1 MKNKKVSEWSKLDNA
16 AKIFPANSKKSDTK
30 VFRFACELFDSVDPQ
45 VLQQALDITL
55 EAFPLYNSVI
65 KSGLFWHYFEK
76 SRFKAVV
83 IEETLP
89 PCSTLYDKNNK
100 TLLFRV
106 MYFRKRIS
114 LEAYHALAD
123 GAGALQFFR
132 TLVFHYI
139 TIKYKY
145 ALRDKLPVL
154 DIEASKTQKLDDSFQ
169 KYYKDEKRFNK
180 KKRIRAYKIKGAKIP
195 EYRIRIIEGV
205 IPVDEMLHKVKE
217 YKTSLTIFLAAI
229 LMCAINEEIP
239 SRLKSKPVVLS
250 IPVNLR
256 NYYSSQTARN
266 FFGVVNVDYDF
277 SKGSDDLA
285 EVIDALKKE
294 FKENITPEIMA
305 RRINKL
311 ASLEHNYILRV
322 IPLIIKNL
330 ILKTAYAI
338 ADRSYTST
346 LSNVGIIN
354 MPDDIKPFIY
364 SFDVFVSTDKIQ
376 ACVNSFENTLR
387 ISFTSAFASTEIQR
401 RFFKTL
407 TDMGITVTI
416 ESNIID
422 EEQEV
427 LF

>member
-1 MKNKKVSEWSKLDNA
+1 MKNKKISEWSKLDNA

-30 VFRFACELFDSVDPQ
+30 VFRFACELFDTVDPQ

-55 EAFPLYNSVI
+55 EAFPLYQSVI
-65 KSGLFWHYFEK
+65 KSGLFWYYFEK
-76 SRFKAVV
+76 SRFKALVT
-83 IEETLP
+83 EENLP

-106 MYFRKRIS
+106 MYYRKRIS
-114 LEAYHALAD
+114 FEVYHALAD
-123 GAGALQFFR
+123 GAGALQFLR

-145 ALRDKLPVL
+145 ALKDKSPIL

-169 KYYKDEKRFNK
+169 KYYKDEKNSSK
-180 KKRIRAYKIKGAKIP
+180 KKRIKAFKIKGPKIP
-195 EYRIRIIEGV
+195 EYRIRVIEGL
-205 IPVDEMLHKVKE
+205 IPVDEILPKVKE
-217 YKTSLTIFLAAI
+217 YKASLTIFLAAI
-229 LMCAINEEIP
+229 LMCSINEEIP
-239 SRLKSKPVVLS
+239 ARLKKKSVVLS

-266 FFGVVNVDYDF
+266 FFGVIHVDYDF
-277 SKGSDDLA
+277 SKGSDDLI
-285 EVIDALKKE
+285 EVIEALKKK
-294 FKENITPEIMA
+294 FKENLTPEVLA

-311 ASLEHNYILRV
+311 ASLEHNYVLRF
-322 IPLIIKNL
+322 IPLK
-330 ILKTAYAI
+330 LKDLALKIAYAL

-346 LSNVGIIN
+346 LSNVGIVS

-376 ACVNSFENTLR
+376 ACLCSFENQLR
-387 ISFTSAFASTEIQR
+387 ISFTSAFVSTEIQR

-407 TDMGITVTI
+407 TDMGISLVI

-422 EEQEV
+422 EEQETMK
-427 LF
+427 